1 MVRLDEVEATI
12 QELEQQKLTMD
23 SCQKLAVLYTVRDHN
38 KPQTVAA
45 TSQPPSIMP
54 SYSTYCMDK
63 RKYQLGQ
70 ITETAIIDDIRYV
83 CSDLLLLVQRIY
95 NGTDTDAEREQIRA
109 ILKEINSKYL

>member
-23 SCQKLAVLYTVRDHN
+23 SCQKLAVLYSVRDHN
-38 KPQTVAA
+38 QPQTNTA
-45 TSQPPSIMP
+45 QPFSVMP
-54 SYSTYCMDK
+54 SYNTYCMDK

-95 NGTDTDAEREQIRA
+95 NGTDTNAEREQLRA
-109 ILKEINSKYL
+109 VLKEISSKYL